1 MAELFA
7 ISEAS
12 RTTAAVLI
20 LSIVVIETGGLYL
33 LSIHRGQ
40 VQRTPF
46 QLAFAR
52 AGHAHAGVLVTL
64 SLVVQLFA
72 DATTLAEPWSLVARS
87 GIPAAAIL
95 MPIGFFAASWGAGRT
110 SPSRLVAIIYVG
122 AALLAAGA
130 LALGIGLLVA
140 PAG

>member
-1 MAELFA
+1 MPEL

-12 RTTAAVLI
+12 RTTAAILI

-40 VQRTPF
+40 VERTPF
-46 QLAFAR
+46 QMAFAR

-64 SLVVQLFA
+64 SLVIQLFA
-72 DATTLAEPWSLVARS
+72 DATTLAEPWSWVARS

-95 MPIGFFAASWGAGRT
+95 MPVGFFASSWGEGRR
-110 SPSRLVAIIYVG
+110 SPSRLVAIVYLGALFLGLG
-122 AALLAAGA
+122 AA
-130 LALGIGLLVA
+130 ALGIGLLVA
-140 PAG
+140 PA

>member
-1 MAELFA
+1 MPDLLT
-7 ISEAS
+7 ISDAS
-12 RTTAAVLI
+12 RSTAAVLI
-20 LSIVVIETGGLYL
+20 LSVVVIETGGLYL

-40 VQRTPF
+40 VRRTPF

-72 DATTLAEPWSLVARS
+72 DATTLTEPWSWLARS

-95 MPIGFFAASWGAGRT
+95 MPLGFFGASSGTGRT
-110 SPSRLVAIIYVG
+110 SPNGLVAIVYLG
-122 AALLAAGA
+122 AAF
-130 LALGIGLLVA
+130 LALGATALGVGLLVA

>member
-1 MAELFA
+1 MMPDL

-12 RTTAAVLI
+12 RTTGAILI
-20 LSIVVIETGGLYL
+20 LSIIAIETGGLYL

-72 DATTLAEPWSLVARS
+72 DATSLAEPWSWLARS

-95 MPIGFFAASWGAGRT
+95 MPLGFFASSWGAGRT
-110 SPSRLVAIIYVG
+110 SPSRLVAIVYLG
-122 AALLAAGA
+122 ALF
-130 LALGIGLLVA
+130 LALGGLTLGVGLLD
-140 PAG
+140 PSRG

>member
-1 MAELFA
+1 MPDPFT
-7 ISEAS
+7 ISDAS

-64 SLVVQLFA
+64 SLTIQLFV
-72 DATTLAEPWSLVARS
+72 DATALAEPWSLVARS

-95 MPIGFFAASWGAGRT
+95 MPVGFFASSWGAGRT
-110 SPSRLVAIIYVG
+110 SPSRLVAIVYLG
-122 AALLAAGA
+122 AAFLALGA
-130 LALGIGLLVA
+130 LVLGIGLLIA
-140 PAG
+140 PS

>member
-1 MAELFA
+1 MSDVLSL
-7 ISEAS
+7 SEAS

-33 LSIHRGQ
+33 LAIHRGQ

-46 QLAFAR
+46 QIAFAR

-64 SLVVQLFA
+64 SLVIQLFA
-72 DATTLAEPWSLVARS
+72 DATTLSDPWSWLARS

-95 MPIGFFAASWGAGRT
+95 MPIGFFASSSGAGRT
-110 SPSRLVAIIYVG
+110 SPSRLVGIVYLG
-122 AALLAAGA
+122 AVFLALGA
-130 LALGIGLLVA
+130 LTLGIGLLVA
-140 PAG
+140 PTR

>member
-1 MAELFA
+1 LPDLIT

-12 RTTAAVLI
+12 RSTAAVLI

-40 VQRTPF
+40 VERTGF

-64 SLVVQLFA
+64 SLVVQLFV
-72 DATTLAEPWSLVARS
+72 DATALADPWSLLARS

-95 MPIGFFAASWGAGRT
+95 MPVGFFASSWGAGRT
-110 SPSRLVAIIYVG
+110 SPSGLVAIVYVG
-122 AALLAAGA
+122 AVFLAFGA

-140 PAG
+140 PAS

>member
-1 MAELFA
+1 MPELLSL
-7 ISEAS
+7 SEAS
-12 RTTAAVLI
+12 RSTAAILI

-33 LSIHRGQ
+33 LAMHRGK

-46 QLAFAR
+46 QMAFAR

-72 DATTLAEPWSLVARS
+72 DATALAEPWSWLARS

-95 MPIGFFAASWGAGRT
+95 MPIGFFAASAGAGRT
-110 SPSRLVAIIYVG
+110 SPSGLVAIVYLGAAFLAVG
-122 AALLAAGA
+122 AVT
-130 LALGIGLLVA
+130 LGIGLLVA
-140 PAG
+140 H

>member
-1 MAELFA
+1 MPDL

-12 RTTAAVLI
+12 RTTAAILI

-33 LSIHRGQ
+33 LSIHRGK
-40 VQRTPF
+40 VQRTSF
-46 QLAFAR
+46 QIAFAR

-72 DATTLAEPWSLVARS
+72 DATTLSEPWTWLARS

-95 MPIGFFAASWGAGRT
+95 MPLGFFASSWGEGRT
-110 SPSRLVAIIYVG
+110 SPSRLVAIVYAGALMLAVG
-122 AALLAAGA
+122 SLTLGVGLLAAS
-130 LALGIGLLVA
+130 
-140 PAG
+140 PA

>member
-1 MAELFA
+1 MPDVLLL
-7 ISEAS
+7 SEAS
-12 RTTAAVLI
+12 RSTAAVLI

-33 LSIHRGQ
+33 LALHRGQ

-46 QLAFAR
+46 QIAFAR

-72 DATTLAEPWSLVARS
+72 DATALTEPWSVLARS

-95 MPIGFFAASWGAGRT
+95 MPVGFFAASSGAGRT
-110 SPSRLVAIIYVG
+110 SPSRLVAIVYVG
-122 AALLAAGA
+122 AVFLALGA
-130 LALGIGLLVA
+130 ITLGIGLLLA
-140 PAG
+140 PAR

>member
-1 MAELFA
+1 MPDLI

-12 RTTAAVLI
+12 RITAAILI

-40 VQRTPF
+40 VNRTPF
-46 QLAFAR
+46 QVAFAR

-64 SLVVQLFA
+64 SLVIQLFA
-72 DATTLAEPWSLVARS
+72 DATTLSEPWSVLARS

-95 MPIGFFAASWGAGRT
+95 MPVGFFASSWGEGRT
-110 SPSRLVAIIYVG
+110 SPSRLVAIVYVG
-122 AALLAAGA
+122 AVFLALGA
-130 LALGIGLLVA
+130 LALGLGLLIA
-140 PAG
+140 PAS

>member
-1 MAELFA
+1 MPDVFSL
-7 ISEAS
+7 SEAS

-20 LSIVVIETGGLYL
+20 LSIVAIETGGLYL
-33 LSIHRGQ
+33 LAMHRGQ

-46 QLAFAR
+46 QMAFAR

-72 DATTLAEPWSLVARS
+72 DATALAEPWSLLARS

-95 MPIGFFAASWGAGRT
+95 MPLGFFAASFGEGRT
-110 SPSRLVAIIYVG
+110 SPSRLVIIVYVG
-122 AALLAAGA
+122 AAFLGLGA
-130 LALGIGLLVA
+130 LTLGIGLLVA

>member
-1 MAELFA
+1 MPDL

-12 RTTAAVLI
+12 RSTAAILI
-20 LSIVVIETGGLYL
+20 LSIVVIETGGIYL

-40 VQRTPF
+40 VKRTPF

-64 SLVVQLFA
+64 SLVIQIFA
-72 DATTLAEPWSLVARS
+72 DATSLTEPWSIVARS

-95 MPIGFFAASWGAGRT
+95 MPVGFFASSWGEGRT
-110 SPSRLVAIIYVG
+110 SPSPLVAIVYLG
-122 AALLAAGA
+122 AVCLSVGA
-130 LALGIGLLVA
+130 LALGIGLLIA